1 LDFLPYT
8 QKYKFQFHLS
18 KKEFIMKTSKRF
30 LLTAVFA
37 AITFTFFACS
47 GDDSG
52 PNSPSPVSSD
62 SSGGGEEQK
71 VFCKLTAGSC
81 SQMSLSTCMELVN
94 AGSAQIVANCTEP
107 GNTSSS
113 SIVIFGYCDYG
124 PIQANGDGGC
134 FPMTT
139 DDDAANCTKY
149 GQVVS
154 SCPVT
159 PSSSSTTSSNTQS
172 SSSVLLS
179 SSSVTPS
186 SSSVVIFGYCDYG
199 PIQANGDGGCFPM
212 ATDDDAANCAK
223 YGQVVSSCTANPS
236 SSSATLGNTQSSS
249 STTPTSGYFFDER
262 DDEVYEYNKIGNQTW
277 MTEDLRFSP
286 TTGNK
291 VCIFLG
297 LITSSCTLSTGTLY
311 DWAAAMGQASNTI
324 LYTGVP
330 EKFRGICPEG
340 WHLPS
345 KAEWETLATYSGT
358 YDFKSDFGPGMNGYY
373 TGSSHV
379 DYRSRAV
386 WWATTQYNANYAY
399 NVMMVQN
406 NNDLSKFGDQNYDYA
421 MLKTNYLSVRC
432 VKD

>member
-1 LDFLPYT
+1 
-8 QKYKFQFHLS
+8 
-18 KKEFIMKTSKRF
+18 
-30 LLTAVFA
+30 
-37 AITFTFFACS
+37 
-47 GDDSG
+47 
-52 PNSPSPVSSD
+52 
-62 SSGGGEEQK
+62 
-71 VFCKLTAGSC
+71 
-81 SQMSLSTCMELVN
+81 MELVN

-212 ATDDDAANCAK
+212 ATDDDAANCTK
-223 YGQVVSSCTANPS
+223 YGQVVSSCPTNPS
-236 SSSATLGNTQSSS
+236 SSSAT
-249 STTPTSGYFFDER
+249 PTSGYFVDAR
-262 DDEVYEYNKIGNQTW
+262 DDETYEYKKIGNQTW

-286 TTGNK
+286 TTGNR
-291 VCIFLG
+291 VCFFVLG
-297 LITSSCTLSTGTLY
+297 TITLCGLGGDRMLY
-311 DWAAAMGQASNTI
+311 DWAAAMGQASNTV

-358 YDFKSDFGPGMNGYY
+358 YGFYFDFATEWNGYY
-373 TGSSHV
+373 TGNSHV
-379 DYRSRAV
+379 DRGSRSV

-399 NVMMVQN
+399 NAMMVEN
-406 NNDLSKFGDQNYDYA
+406 NNDLLRIGNKDYDSA